1 MKHETDQEASALAA
15 SRRKRLFD
23 LLRQEALN
31 TAATVTPPRS
41 EAADAEDFMKSA
53 MASIRAR

>member
-1 MKHETDQEASALAA
+1 MTSGSWVPA

-31 TAATVTPPRS
+31 TAASVTPPRS

-53 MASIRAR
+53 MESIRAR